1 MWLFKAATPI
11 LKKTF
16 EETGRA
22 GCIIT
27 TNSIAGTGPT
37 GSSLPYSVTKAAQL
51 RMTEGLARDNGPWA
65 RVNAVCPGL
74 IITPFSA
81 AYGEERMNALR
92 AQSALKKETSLEVSC
107 RSVGFLKVSRFSNWI
122 TRRIARKYL

>member
-1 MWLFKAATPI
+1 
-11 LKKTF
+11 
-16 EETGRA
+16 
-22 GCIIT
+22 
-27 TNSIAGTGPT
+27 
-37 GSSLPYSVTKAAQL
+37 
-51 RMTEGLARDNGPWA
+51 MTEGLARDNGPWA

-107 RSVGFLKVSRFSNWI
+107 CPAFQRLYYIALLNGDIGLRRSIRDALQERQYHWKAYHR
-122 TRRIARKYL
+122 